1 MNVTLDNSANREAC
15 YRCHPGSTTK
25 CLRGAMGGAIAADG
39 SMEMQ
44 CQNCHGNMS
53 AVGAANRTGWLE
65 EPKCQSCHV
74 GTANHTSTIRYTSV
88 FTDPPS
94 NSVQRAAVDQTFATV
109 SNTPASGLSL
119 YRFSAGHGGLQCEA
133 CHGST
138 HAEFP
143 STHLNDNL
151 RNIQLQGHAG
161 VMVECTACHTTTPAN
176 YAGGPHG
183 MHPVGTNWVTL
194 HPDFA
199 ENNSAQCQAC
209 HGTDDRGT
217 VLSRMQADRTL
228 SAFGTKTF
236 FRGAIIGC
244 YTCHSGPGSET
255 ANNSTPPTVSNAST
269 STTNDKSVAMTLSAT
284 GSGLTLR
291 IISQPANGSVG
302 LSGTVATYFPD
313 PGFVGTN
320 KFTFAAYDGS
330 KNSNLATGTVAVAQG
345 PFGISATAHVPPSYP
360 VSWPVAFAVVPV
372 VTNNST
378 PVTFA
383 WNFGDGTASGT
394 NQFPQHAYPVP
405 GNYNWTVVSSVS
417 TAKATN
423 SGSILIGNPVMVG
436 IAKAGSSLTLS
447 WPNTIADMLLE
458 GTPALGSSANW
469 APVTNA
475 VSVGQNTLSVT
486 VSPTGNKFFRVRQLW

>member
-1 MNVTLDNSANREAC
+1 MAVKVPKNKTMNWAPL
-15 YRCHPGSTTK
+15 
-25 CLRGAMGGAIAADG
+25 LIIAADG

-53 AVGAANRTGWLE
+53 AGGAANRTGWLE

-161 VMVECTACHTTTPAN
+161 GMVECTACHTTTPAN

-183 MHPVGTNWVTL
+183 MHPV
-194 HPDFA
+194 
-199 ENNSAQCQAC
+199 
-209 HGTDDRGT
+209 
-217 VLSRMQADRTL
+217 
-228 SAFGTKTF
+228 
-236 FRGAIIGC
+236 
-244 YTCHSGPGSET
+244 
-255 ANNSTPPTVSNAST
+255 
-269 STTNDKSVAMTLSAT
+269 
-284 GSGLTLR
+284 
-291 IISQPANGSVG
+291 
-302 LSGTVATYFPD
+302 
-313 PGFVGTN
+313 
-320 KFTFAAYDGS
+320 
-330 KNSNLATGTVAVAQG
+330 
-345 PFGISATAHVPPSYP
+345 
-360 VSWPVAFAVVPV
+360 AFAVVPL

-383 WNFGDGTASGT
+383 WNFGDGTAFGT
-394 NQFPQHAYPVP
+394 NQFSQHAYAVP
-405 GNYNWTVVSSVS
+405 GNYNWKVISTLSS
-417 TAKATN
+417 ARATN

-458 GTPALGSSANW
+458 GSPALGSSANW
-469 APVTNA
+469 VPVTNA
-475 VSVGQNTLSVT
+475 VSVDQNTLSVT
-486 VSPTGNKFFRVRQLW
+486 VSPTGNIFFRLRQLW